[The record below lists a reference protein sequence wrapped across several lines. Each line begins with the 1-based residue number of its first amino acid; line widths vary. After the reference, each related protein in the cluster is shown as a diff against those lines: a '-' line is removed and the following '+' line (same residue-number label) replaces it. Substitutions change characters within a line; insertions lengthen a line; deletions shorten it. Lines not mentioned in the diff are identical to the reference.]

1 MVISLCGIDW
11 WDESIEI
18 RGGRD
23 YRFLASTAGLSIS
36 ISITYILFLTKLQ
49 KRQTLE
55 KEFALLKNDITDFL
69 PAPELKIHSRYRKF
83 RFNDLKHNRNRLSML

>member
-1 MVISLCGIDW
+1 MKR
-11 WDESIEI
+11 
-18 RGGRD
+18 RGVYD

-55 KEFALLKNDITDFL
+55 KEFALFKNDITSSEPTVKMLDTL
-69 PAPELKIHSRYRKF
+69 Q
-83 RFNDLKHNRNRLSML
+83 KHAIQP